1 MSNEQVKAMNDEAE
15 FHPRD
20 VLVKT
25 EKGNQESRIQTAE
38 SSLPRR
44 LRTLLMVVDNKTPF
58 HVYEETLA
66 NYGDVGSLYEALVT
80 GGYLDCERAQSTP
93 GQAPQRPTVEAVEPA
108 PPPDSP
114 APEPEPK
121 AESKLE
127 TRTASARTASAGNPE
142 QPAGRGLDAHAF
154 RELVSDISTIVTE
167 KLGGDAMETLM
178 KVEGVDSPQE
188 LLDLLPELG
197 EELKK
202 GMGNRDVKRFI
213 SEVRKKL
220 A

>member
-25 EKGNQESRIQTAE
+25 EKGNRESRIQTAE

-44 LRTLLMVVDNKTPF
+44 LRTLLMVVDGKTPF

-66 NYGDVGSLYEALVT
+66 NYGDVASLYEALVT
-80 GGYLDCERAQSTP
+80 GGYLECQGWERPKPATGGPSP
-93 GQAPQRPTVEAVEPA
+93 VEEVEPTAA
-108 PPPDSP
+108 PG
-114 APEPEPK
+114 AQPEPEPRAK
-121 AESKLE
+121 QAPEPRAEP
-127 TRTASARTASAGNPE
+127 ASAPTGNPE
-142 QPAGRGLDAHAF
+142 QPAGRGVDQHEF
-154 RELVSDISTIVTE
+154 RELMSDISTLITE
-167 KLGGDAMETLM
+167 KLGSDAMELLL
-178 KVEGVDSPQE
+178 KVEAVDSPQQ
-188 LLDLLPELG
+188 LLDLLPELA
-197 EELKK
+197 EELKA
-202 GMGNRDVKRFI
+202 GMGNRDVKRFV

>member
-1 MSNEQVKAMNDEAE
+1 MAAEQPDATGDRE

-20 VLVKT
+20 VLFKT
-25 EKGNQESRIQTAE
+25 EKGNAESRIQTGE

-66 NYGDVGSLYEALVT
+66 NYGEVGSLYEALVT
-80 GGYLDCERAQSTP
+80 GGYLDCQRAEPTP
-93 GQAPQRPTVEAVEPA
+93 GPAPDQPRVEEVEPA
-108 PPPDSP
+108 PPPDSAEP
-114 APEPEPK
+114 KPGSESKPEPK
-121 AESKLE
+121 PE
-127 TRTASARTASAGNPE
+127 ARTAPEGNPE

-154 RELVSDISTIVTE
+154 RELVSDISTLVTE
-167 KLGGDAMETLM
+167 KLGGDAMEILM
-178 KVEGVDSPQE
+178 KVEAVDSPQQ
-188 LLDLLPELG
+188 LLDLLPELS

-202 GMGNRDVKRFI
+202 GMGSRDVKRFV